1 MTITHHSEVEQG
13 TEEWKALRRGILT
26 ASEMNLILT
35 PTLKI
40 ANNDK
45 TRQHVYEMA
54 AQRISQYTEPTYISD
69 DMLRGWSD
77 EIRARDKYSET
88 YTPITEIGFVTND
101 NHGVMIGYSPDGL
114 IGDDGLWECK
124 SRRQKYQVQTI
135 VNGEVPTEHVL
146 QIQTGL
152 LVTDRKW
159 LDYTSYSGGLPMC
172 TIRVYPDADIQ
183 AAIIAAAVEFE
194 AKVGA
199 TVMAF
204 ENLTADGVAYP
215 ATEREVVE
223 EMFIGEEE

>member
-13 TEEWKALRRGILT
+13 TEEWHDLRRGILT
-26 ASEMNLILT
+26 ASEMKLILT
-35 PTLKI
+35 PTLKV

-45 TRQHVYEMA
+45 TRQHVYELA

-124 SRRQKYQVQTI
+124 SRRQKYQVETI

-152 LVTDRKW
+152 LVTGRKW

-172 TIRVYPDADIQ
+172 TIRVCPDADIQ

-194 AKVGA
+194 AKVCA

-215 ATEREVVE
+215 ETEREVVE
-223 EMFIGEEE
+223 EMYIGEEE